1 MSKRLTDR
9 IALVFGAGTAGP
21 GWSNGR
27 AAAVEY
33 AREGARVVV
42 ADIDPAAAEDT
53 RRAVTEEG
61 GACLALAA
69 DVTDSQS
76 VARAVV
82 DTVSAHGRIDVL
94 HNNVGV
100 AAMGGPVE
108 LSEEAWRRAI
118 DVNLTSV
125 YLTCKHVL
133 PIMCHQGRGAIV
145 NISSLAAI
153 RYTGYPYFAYY
164 AAKAAVNQATVAIA
178 LQYADQ
184 GIRAN
189 AIMPGFIDTPLI
201 HAQIAGQYASAD
213 DMIRERNKLVPM
225 GRMGTAWD
233 VAKAAAFLASDDAQ
247 YITGVCLAVDGGVS
261 ARIAG

>member
-1 MSKRLTDR
+1 MSKRLNDR
-9 IALVFGAGTAGP
+9 IALIFGAGTAGS

-61 GACLALAA
+61 GACLALGA
-69 DVTDSQS
+69 DVTDSQG
-76 VARAVV
+76 VARAVA
-82 DTVSAHGRIDVL
+82 DTLAAHGRIDVL

-133 PIMCHQGRGAIV
+133 PVMCRQGRGVIV

-164 AAKAAVNQATVAIA
+164 AAKAAVNQATIAIA